1 MRIKKDDNVKV
12 LAGKD
17 KGKVGK
23 VLQAFPNLGRVVVE
37 GVGQTYRHLKTRQQG
52 QAGQKVE
59 YNAPINASNVLL
71 ICPKCTKPT
80 RVGGKLLVEGD
91 KKRKARVCRKCN
103 EVIE

>member
-12 LAGKD
+12 LAGKNR
-17 KGKVGK
+17 GKVGK
-23 VLQAFPNLGRVVVE
+23 VIQALPEIDKVVVE
-37 GVGQTYRHLKTRQQG
+37 GVNQTFRHLKTRTSG

-59 YNAPINASNVLL
+59 FNGPINASNVLL
-71 ICPKCTKPT
+71 VCPKCSKPT
-80 RVGGKLLVEGD
+80 RVGGKILVEGD